1 MGEEVEIK
9 QHFSIEQAPE
19 TAAGIAQR
27 NAELA
32 KLGITPIWFEK
43 GRYELVESLLSLAKN
58 ELRHRGVA
66 PEPLPVEEPP
76 IKLAMDLSHFLGD
89 FIDLMPLLY
98 WLHRAV
104 PQSATGQYLAAMQRV
119 FHGYSFATRQT
130 DENLR
135 MALDNLLRVLSSS
148 PEFDGYAH
156 GKLSVVFRRLQQ
168 YLESIGEQNYL
179 DDEFEWNIHE
189 MLTIPVA
196 QLEALVAQKANG
208 NFDYHAIRL
217 ISALLQHGKRQQGS
231 KESFCELP
239 GAVNHEFGDYIALS
253 LATNLGLTVPDR
265 LDQIYTGDIQSLCED
280 AWDNLDKP
288 INLGFVER
296 VKLTIASIFR

>member
-1 MGEEVEIK
+1 MGEEAEIK

-19 TAAGIAQR
+19 TAEGIAQR

-43 GRYELVESLLSLAKN
+43 ERHELVESLLGLAKN

-89 FIDLMPLLY
+89 FIDLMPLLH

-104 PQSATGQYLAAMQRV
+104 PQSATRQYLSAMQRV
-119 FHGYSFATRQT
+119 FHAHSFATRQT

-135 MALDNLLRVLSSS
+135 IALDNLLRALSNS
-148 PEFDGYAH
+148 PEFDGYTH
-156 GKLSVVFRRLQQ
+156 EKLSVAFRRLQQ
-168 YLESIGEQNYL
+168 YLKSIGERNYL
-179 DDEFEWNIHE
+179 DDDFEWNIHE
-189 MLTIPVA
+189 MLTTPVL
-196 QLEALVAQKANG
+196 QLEPLLTHKAG
-208 NFDYHAIRL
+208 GSFDYHAIRL
-217 ISALLQHGKRQQGS
+217 ISALLQHGKWQQGS
-231 KESFCELP
+231 KDSFCELP

-253 LATNLGLTVPDR
+253 LAANLGLTVPDR

-296 VKLTIASIFR
+296 VKLMLASIFM